1 MKISNRN
8 ISSFLMIVI
17 TLLMACQE
25 EDWNPGPD
33 WNKNVGASTKIV
45 INAANNNFDLSD
57 GIASEFIEFNLD
69 VDGYGVTTV
78 NEVELQ
84 FTFTE
89 ASPARTVGPLLLK
102 KVSTFPAVV
111 QITAQEAATAIGGG
125 FTAND
130 FQANDSFRLTFP
142 ILTADGRRL
151 TVALNSELCVQPAQ
165 PLFGSCQVQ
174 WTVVP

>member
-1 MKISNRN
+1 MNIYNRS
-8 ISSFLMIVI
+8 ISSFVMLVI
-17 TLLMACQE
+17 TLLMACQDE
-25 EDWNPGPD
+25 EWNPGSD
-33 WNKNVGASTKIV
+33 WNQNVGAATKIV
-45 INAANNNFDLSD
+45 ISAANNNFDLSD
-57 GIASEFIEFNLD
+57 GIATEFVEFNLD

-78 NEVELQ
+78 SEVELQ

-89 ASPARTVGPLLLK
+89 ASPARAVGPVLLK
-102 KVSTFPAVV
+102 KVSSFPAVV
-111 QITAQEAATAIGGG
+111 QVTAQEVAAAIGGG
-125 FTAND
+125 FTAAD